1 MQISYCRFRPAELG
15 LAGILRIVL
24 AFIGLLLIGCLVN
37 YLKNGATNNQGGMLM
52 KTRMKNGFDFI
63 TIATLYIV
71 GTVGVNHLSGALLA

>member
-1 MQISYCRFRPAELG
+1 MSYCRFRPAELG
-15 LAGILRIVL
+15 LAEILRIVL

-37 YLKNGATNNQGGMLM
+37 YLKNSATNNQEGMLM
-52 KTRMKNGFDFI
+52 NTRMKNGFDYI